1 VSLLH
6 NMHIRSD
13 KGRASLAGLQAVRW
27 APDTQA
33 TLVENVRVQHRRDRR
48 AHVGM
53 AEQRLNGPD
62 VRIGLEQ
69 VRRE

>member
-1 VSLLH
+1 MTLLH
-6 NMHIRSD
+6 NMHTRSD

-33 TLVENVRVQHRRDRR
+33 ALVEYVRVQHRR

-62 VRIGLEQ
+62 VRTGLEQ

>member
-1 VSLLH
+1 MSLLH
-6 NMHIRSD
+6 NMQIRSD
-13 KGRASLAGLQAVRW
+13 RGRASLAELQAVRW

-33 TLVENVRVQHRRDRR
+33 TLVENVRVQHRR

-62 VRIGLEQ
+62 VRTGLEH